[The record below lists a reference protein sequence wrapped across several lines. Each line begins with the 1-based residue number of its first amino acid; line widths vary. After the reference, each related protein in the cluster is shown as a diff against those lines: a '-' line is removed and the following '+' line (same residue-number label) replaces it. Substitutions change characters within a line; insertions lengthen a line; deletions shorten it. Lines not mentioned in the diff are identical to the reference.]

1 MGEFVHY
8 NLIGLVTSNICMGS
22 LANIAIIWL
31 YAVAFTDVIPELCV
45 TVTPKLTRIKLDEIH
60 LVACQYMASNI
71 HQKRYFQELLSRFQK
86 VIIDDITIQAN
97 PDFMQQNSIMT
108 GPRNSVSIKQID
120 EVCWHV
126 MHGSIPDVP
135 LVSPNYGNPH
145 PTHEVVWSSGV
156 YFINDIQRWIEPLE
170 TYFSEIWVKMR

>member
-22 LANIAIIWL
+22 HANIAIIWL
-31 YAVAFTDVIPELCV
+31 YAVAFTDVISAFCV

-60 LVACQYMASNI
+60 LVDHQHMASNI
-71 HQKRYFQELLSRFQK
+71 HQKRCLQELLCRFQK
-86 VIIDDITIQAN
+86 VIIDGITIQAN

-108 GPRNSVSIKQID
+108 GSRNYVSVKQID

-126 MHGSIPDVP
+126 MHGSIPDVT
-135 LVSPNYGNPH
+135 LVSPNYDNPH
-145 PTHEVVWSSGV
+145 HTHEAVGLSDV
-156 YFINDIQRWIEPLE
+156 YFINDIQKCARAQIM
-170 TYFSEIWVKMR
+170 I